1 MQEKVPVRPRHAFR
15 LHVGGRSSTVNRFC
29 SSTNDDGVSI
39 SLAMGGLD
47 FIQDRGSA
55 LLRSWST
62 REDDTGEDSTRE
74 NEDEDGDE
82 DADAD
87 DDAVPATPDV
97 KPAARTKVEIL
108 IRIFELSTE

>member
-1 MQEKVPVRPRHAFR
+1 
-15 LHVGGRSSTVNRFC
+15 
-29 SSTNDDGVSI
+29 
-39 SLAMGGLD
+39 
-47 FIQDRGSA
+47 

-62 REDDTGEDSTRE
+62 REDETGEDSTRE

-82 DADAD
+82 D

-108 IRIFELSTE
+108 VRIFELSTE

>member
-15 LHVGGRSSTVNRFC
+15 LHVGGRSSTANRFC
-29 SSTNDDGVSI
+29 SSTNDDGVGI
-39 SLAMGGLD
+39 SLAVGGLD

-74 NEDEDGDE
+74 NEDGDGDE
-82 DADAD
+82 D

-108 IRIFELSTE
+108 ILIFERSTE